1 MVESPPQ
8 PPPPDVAVKVV
19 GLRKSFGWLEALR
32 GVSFELNKGE
42 FLAVFGPNGAGK
54 TTLLKILSTLT
65 HPTAGSAWVA
75 GHDVTKGEAK
85 LRREIGVISHA
96 SSIYGDLT
104 AFENMVFYA
113 RMYGVRD
120 PETRAVEVIDEV
132 GLKARSHDRAATFS
146 RGMMQRLTIARA
158 VIHNPSVLFLDE
170 PYTGLDQH
178 AAKSLT
184 EQLASLHTEKRTL
197 ILTTHDIERGL
208 ETCDKA
214 AIQVAGKFVRMDSI
228 DDIDRKNFES
238 LYVQTVRENS

>member
-1 MVESPPQ
+1 MDETSQ
-8 PPPPDVAVKVV
+8 PPSPDVAVKAV

-32 GVSFELNKGE
+32 GVSFELKKGE

-65 HPTAGSAWVA
+65 RPTAGSAWVA
-75 GHDVTKGEAK
+75 GYDATKGDAE
-85 LRREIGVISHA
+85 LRKEIGVISHA

-120 PETRAVEVIDEV
+120 PETRAVEVVDEV
-132 GLKARSHDRAATFS
+132 GLKARLHDRAATFS
-146 RGMMQRLTIARA
+146 RGMLQRLTIARA

-184 EQLASLHTEKRTL
+184 EQLAFLHTEKRAL
-197 ILTTHDIERGL
+197 ILTTHDIDRGL
-208 ETCDKA
+208 DTCDKA

-228 DDIDRKNFES
+228 DEIDRKNFEN
-238 LYVQTVRENS
+238 LYLKTVRENS